1 VQTSTSAKEAMPPG
15 DVRRSLLRQ
24 GIVRWSSTS
33 TGARHEGDLGA
44 RPLGFDSIRG
54 CALGSYG
61 LQMSAAPLRSTARKR
76 GREEN
81 AGDGRRSGLVKVV
94 VFDETAAGVGP
105 GTGSMRDSPPEQ
117 SRRDRE
123 RQRRDQDPR
132 FRPTTP
138 ERQGALLEETQAK
151 GSSGSSDA
159 GLLGKEP
166 EGHLMPAKAGGSPSS
181 EAPLDHAPRQVSAG
195 RGAWKLAP
203 PTKAGGESDSRVE
216 RSMGCS

>member
-1 VQTSTSAKEAMPPG
+1 MQTSTSANDAMPPG
-15 DVRRSLLRQ
+15 DVRRGLLRQ

-33 TGARHEGDLGA
+33 TEARHEGDLGA
-44 RPLGFDSIRG
+44 RPLGFESIRG

-81 AGDGRRSGLVKVV
+81 AGDGRRSGLVKIV
-94 VFDETAAGVGP
+94 VFDETAAFVGP

-138 ERQGALLEETQAK
+138 ERPGSVARRDPGQGLI
-151 GSSGSSDA
+151 
-159 GLLGKEP
+159 
-166 EGHLMPAKAGGSPSS
+166 
-181 EAPLDHAPRQVSAG
+181 
-195 RGAWKLAP
+195 
-203 PTKAGGESDSRVE
+203 RVE
-216 RSMGCS
+216 RCWASREGTRWPSDACQSWRLAVKRGSTRSCPSSGLGRAGSVEARSTYESRWRE